1 MSYTIG
7 KVVINWNQVL
17 VLALVAISWL
27 IYPFSRF
34 VYESVFN
41 WIMGDNVLIVN
52 ALICLIM
59 KLLTTVL
66 CFSFAIYLAPIA
78 WIYIFWYFKFGD
90 GKCDFNGDLQYRDGI
105 ITAECD
111 D

>member
-1 MSYTIG
+1 MQPKTWLKSCNSFVATIVRLRG
-7 KVVINWNQVL
+7 
-17 VLALVAISWL
+17 
-27 IYPFSRF
+27 F

-59 KLLTTVL
+59 KLLTMVL

-90 GKCDFNGDLQYRDGI
+90 GKCDFNGDLQDRDGI